1 MAEGIVSC
9 KSIRD
14 ITPGH
19 LEDLSLEEAS
29 NYFKFIARKKYKVS
43 KNDETKKIN
52 PKTVN
57 RHKSSLRSLFKY
69 LTTEAELDNREPY
82 FHRNVM
88 QKIQV
93 KKVSETFNE
102 RAKHITEKIFINDQD
117 IDFLAYVKDEYEHS
131 LSDTQKN
138 YFKRDKERDYAILSL
153 SWKWNPCE

>member
-1 MAEGIVSC
+1 M
-9 KSIRD
+9 D
-14 ITPGH
+14 
-19 LEDLSLEEAS
+19 
-29 NYFKFIARKKYKVS
+29 
-43 KNDETKKIN
+43 

-69 LTTEAELDNREPY
+69 LTTEAELDNKEPY

-102 RAKHITEKIFINDQD
+102 RAKNITGKIFIHDQD
-117 IDFLAYVKDEYEHS
+117 IDFLAYVKDEYGHS

-153 SWKWNPCE
+153 FSAAESV

>member
-1 MAEGIVSC
+1 MAEGIVPC
-9 KSIRD
+9 KSISD
-14 ITPGH
+14 IKPGY
-19 LEDLSLEEAS
+19 LENLSLEEAS

-69 LTTEAELDNREPY
+69 LTTEAELENREPY

-102 RAKHITEKIFINDQD
+102 RAKHITEKIFIHDQD
-117 IDFLAYVKDEYEHS
+117 IDFLAYAKGIRSPLINECHHI
-131 LSDTQKN
+131 N
-138 YFKRDKERDYAILSL
+138 YGIPMLRI
-153 SWKWNPCE
+153 